1 MTDAIGNT
9 TFRELNDDMT
19 KGDINVGQTAAEVTA
34 RYKNETAST
43 AKRVFLG
50 ILTFGGYA
58 IYHAVKDSKYKSEM
72 ASLCKGTQDFY
83 QNISDLAKQSTGY
96 GQNQIDVRG
105 KMCNEQVTLSKNAD
119 DKVFVTFKDNTKHE
133 VKDPDQLVKNIEMD
147 VMGHSE
153 YFDKDFIVDKILQ
166 KYKDGLDADIE
177 EAGAGNNVYMKL
189 DNVQRKYDGAD
200 MDINTCFRQAKDLSR
215 IKPRLAE
222 CKEQFDK
229 LLAKLFESR
238 LGLDPA
244 ETKYIDRNIGIKL
257 AEDVMDGHITT
268 AADARAFI
276 NRNASAT
283 HFTTVESAKIFEA
296 FEKAQE
302 AERKKDN
309 ILRNPWENNADKN
322 SKGPGLNTVSFAD
335 GYNKTGENPALPQGQ
350 IKEVHDFV
358 ANLVSDLNTVKQ
370 DQDLTHDA
378 SKENIAGGK
387 RITTGQRIREL
398 FRQNVKTMALLME
411 NREKCLKEPGTKSL
425 LAGVEPKFQE
435 ALNAELDR
443 LNKKYNGQVAERQNV
458 VTDRENSIKKHLKN
472 GEPEDSGF
480 MLEQKKELNDS
491 KKDLDFLANEVS
503 GRKNFLI
510 QELSAEETNEK
521 RIKTG
526 LNTSNIDDISNEEL
540 DQLGFNEGVS
550 QKLKPEIGKY
560 DFLSEKRKELTLGA
574 HFFADMEL
582 RLNQAADEGCKDL
595 QTKVNQMIEN
605 IFPNQGNKIAHDP
618 NSLRDA
624 TLSQIIGGPAEDK
637 QLQLVKEAMKIY
649 FKEMP
654 VMDQRAMLAAEMR
667 YCAIDDKTTEGAKL
681 GAILKG
687 AGPIMQ
693 KMMQGLD
700 PAMFDR
706 SPDFQMAISD
716 MKDRLAPISQD
727 AVHAYLYDV
736 VKNSNGAIT
745 KIDVKKGLGAAS
757 VAQALKCTVHYAQG
771 GSKDCVI
778 KILRP
783 DAEMK
788 ARREFAIF
796 NKAAQT
802 VGHGMDVTFKGQFN
816 SILAELDLTNEAK
829 NVEQGNTVY
838 SHSKKDYN
846 NTEVKQT
853 YGSFENVSSMKLAEG
868 IPPSK
873 NVMVLEEV
881 TGTTMEQY
889 LIDTRSKSQE
899 VIAQAKND
907 IAERGP
913 ENAPAVALEGYNQ
926 LDKLYTDVKKKYE
939 ALVNLSYMWVN
950 EGLFAAGF
958 YHGDIHKGN
967 IMTQAGWKEGNP
979 ENSPVTLIDFGNAS
993 SLNKK
998 ERADVVKVVAGSA
1011 TNDPALYLEGYKGLL
1026 SKNGLRT
1033 FESKKDEILSK
1044 LSVIFEKGTLRDTA
1058 ARMQAAIK
1066 ILQEDYSIEVPAAIH
1081 NFMESQRRLQNA
1093 LDDTLSVMDDIAA
1106 QKKKL
1111 IAEYQHGYEDEE
1123 VKNSITE
1130 RNARADS
1137 YKPKNLMNA
1146 ITDVVKQNLYAAM
1159 KSIGGARKAMQCYD
1173 KIRNDADFQVEQQA
1187 PNGGHILAV

>member
-1 MTDAIGNT
+1 MTGAIGNT

-19 KGDINVGQTAAEVTA
+19 KGDINVGKTAAEVTA

-83 QNISDLAKQSTGY
+83 KNISDLAKQSTGY

-147 VMGHSE
+147 VMEHSE

-177 EAGAGNNVYMKL
+177 EAGADNNVYMKL
-189 DNVQRKYDGAD
+189 NNVQSKYDDAD
-200 MDINTCFRQAKDLSR
+200 MDINARFQQAKDLSR

-257 AEDVMDGHITT
+257 AEDVMDGHITS

-283 HFTTVESAKIFEA
+283 HFTTVESARIFQQFDNA
-296 FEKAQE
+296 QTLEKTGHNSLG
-302 AERKKDN
+302 RRINND
-309 ILRNPWENNADKN
+309 ENRVLLN
-322 SKGPGLNTVSFAD
+322 SVNFTD

-378 SKENIAGGK
+378 SKENIADGK

-443 LNKKYNGQVAERQNV
+443 LNEKYNGQVAERQKV
-458 VTDRENSIKKHLKN
+458 VTDRENSIKEHLKN
-472 GEPEDSGF
+472 GEPEDGGF
-480 MLEQKKELNDS
+480 MQDQRKNLSDS
-491 KKDLDFLANEVS
+491 MKDLDFLANEVS

-510 QELSAEETNEK
+510 QELRTEETNEK
-521 RIKTG
+521 KIKTG

-540 DQLGFNEGVS
+540 DQLGFNEGVR
-550 QKLKPEIGKY
+550 QKLKPEIGDY
-560 DFLSEKRKELTLGA
+560 FALSDKRSKLALGA

-582 RLNQAADEGCKDL
+582 RLNKAADEGCKDL

-605 IFPNQGNKIAHDP
+605 IFPNTGNKIAHDP

-624 TLSQIIGGPAEDK
+624 TLGQIIGGPAEDK

-700 PAMFDR
+700 PAMFVR

-757 VAQALKCTVHYAQG
+757 VAQALK
-771 GSKDCVI
+771 
-778 KILRP
+778 
-783 DAEMK
+783 
-788 ARREFAIF
+788 
-796 NKAAQT
+796 
-802 VGHGMDVTFKGQFN
+802 
-816 SILAELDLTNEAK
+816 
-829 NVEQGNTVY
+829 
-838 SHSKKDYN
+838 
-846 NTEVKQT
+846 
-853 YGSFENVSSMKLAEG
+853 
-868 IPPSK
+868 
-873 NVMVLEEV
+873 
-881 TGTTMEQY
+881 
-889 LIDTRSKSQE
+889 
-899 VIAQAKND
+899 
-907 IAERGP
+907 
-913 ENAPAVALEGYNQ
+913 
-926 LDKLYTDVKKKYE
+926 
-939 ALVNLSYMWVN
+939 
-950 EGLFAAGF
+950 
-958 YHGDIHKGN
+958 
-967 IMTQAGWKEGNP
+967 
-979 ENSPVTLIDFGNAS
+979 
-993 SLNKK
+993 
-998 ERADVVKVVAGSA
+998 
-1011 TNDPALYLEGYKGLL
+1011 
-1026 SKNGLRT
+1026 
-1033 FESKKDEILSK
+1033 
-1044 LSVIFEKGTLRDTA
+1044 
-1058 ARMQAAIK
+1058 
-1066 ILQEDYSIEVPAAIH
+1066 
-1081 NFMESQRRLQNA
+1081 
-1093 LDDTLSVMDDIAA
+1093 
-1106 QKKKL
+1106 
-1111 IAEYQHGYEDEE
+1111 
-1123 VKNSITE
+1123 
-1130 RNARADS
+1130 
-1137 YKPKNLMNA
+1137 
-1146 ITDVVKQNLYAAM
+1146 
-1159 KSIGGARKAMQCYD
+1159 
-1173 KIRNDADFQVEQQA
+1173 
-1187 PNGGHILAV
+1187 